1 MSKRSLAASSSVKSS
16 TGVLWSSSLTSVGGG
31 VVWWWCCW
39 FGWCGV
45 GVGLVWCGGALVLV
59 LVLVWLVECG
69 VGAV

>member
-1 MSKRSLAASSSVKSS
+1 MA
-16 TGVLWSSSLTSVGGG
+16 VLCGGGG
-31 VVWWWCCW
+31 VVG
-39 FGWCGV
+39 FS